1 MKLSEFTAAFAQA
14 LKEHIH
20 PTEYEVLT
28 NNWDPTYGQQDPR
41 VETLE
46 LFSLDELYM
55 AIDKFGEELREKGE

>member
-14 LKEHIH
+14 LKEHIS
-20 PTEYEVLT
+20 PRSYEVLT

-46 LFSLDELYM
+46 LFSLDELYD
-55 AIDKFGEELREKGE
+55 AIDRFGEELRNKGE